1 MAMAKKGKMKSLMR
15 EAIMFVPNLVRLMLA
30 LLRDRR
36 VSSSDKAILAGT
48 ILYVIAPIDI
58 LPDIIPFIGQI
69 DDSYLVALAL
79 LRLLNRADRTVV
91 MDHWGGERDIKE
103 LVSGI
108 ARVAEYFLPK
118 RLKNALRGRI
128 ERQGTVTALP
138 AKSAVNE

>member
-1 MAMAKKGKMKSLMR
+1 MR
-15 EAIMFVPNLVRLMLA
+15 EAIMFVPNLVKLMLSM
-30 LLRDRR
+30 LRDRR

-69 DDSYLVALAL
+69 DDAYLVALAL

-91 MDHWGGERDIKE
+91 MQHWNGERDIKE
-103 LVSGI
+103 LVSSI

-128 ERQGTVTALP
+128 ERQSNIAALP

>member
-1 MAMAKKGKMKSLMR
+1 MTKKGKMKSLMR

-30 LLRDRR
+30 MLRDRR

-58 LPDIIPFIGQI
+58 LPDVIPFIGQI
-69 DDSYLVALAL
+69 DDSYLVAIAL

-91 MDHWGGERDIKE
+91 MEHWNGERDIKE
-103 LVSGI
+103 LVSSI

-128 ERQGTVTALP
+128 ERHPGITALP
-138 AKSAVNE
+138 PKSAVNE